1 MDNKEVYELVKDTTK
16 QITDQVRGTKQPLKD
31 SAYLILGK
39 HEEQM
44 IALATGGNPMEI
56 SKMLASVAHENPH
69 MKKAILIA
77 ALAIMHGSHGFEGVS
92 SNTVALEFTKS
103 SYANET

>member
-1 MDNKEVYELVKDTTK
+1 MDNKEVYELVKDTTE
-16 QITDQVRGTKQPLKD
+16 QITDQVRGTKHPLKD

-44 IALATGGNPMEI
+44 IALATGNPMEI

-77 ALAIMHGSHGFEGVS
+77 ALAIMNGSHGFEGVS
-92 SNTVALEFTKS
+92 SGKVELEFNK
-103 SYANET
+103 

>member
-1 MDNKEVYELVKDTTK
+1 MDNKEVYELVKDVTE

-39 HEEQM
+39 HEGQM
-44 IALATGGNPMEI
+44 IALATGNPVEI
-56 SKMLASVAHENPH
+56 SKMLANVAHENLH

-77 ALAIMHGSHGFEGVS
+77 SLAIMNGSHGFEGVS
-92 SNTVALEFTKS
+92 SGKVELEFNK
-103 SYANET
+103 